1 MWDIFK
7 QLIQTIFSPSQ
18 SYMPHGHCYLWQTPL
33 VGLHVVSDALIA
45 LAYFSIP
52 ILLIYF
58 VAQRRD
64 IPFLRVFY
72 LFGAFIVLCGLGH
85 LLEIWTLWYPA
96 YWLSG
101 VEQALT
107 AVVSCYTAVS
117 LVTLLPQFLSLKT
130 PQQLETV
137 NSVLQAEVE
146 RRREIED
153 ELRQANQSLEA
164 RVQARTAELE
174 ASQAQLQEAQR
185 IAHIGSIDY
194 DPHSGEIHASEEI
207 RRIYRLDDTG
217 DRPLRLKDFLKTI
230 HRSDRAA
237 WWQAQHRLLDSGESL
252 HLEHRL
258 QFPDGEIRYLDI
270 KGEAQ
275 RSPSGEVVQLYG
287 VAIDITEQKRAK
299 QRLERQMQRIQLV
312 AKTLKQVWSSLNF
325 EEVMQVIV
333 DEVRQFLNIE
343 RVVIYRFQPD
353 WSGYVV
359 VESVSDSNLA
369 ILGRHFED
377 DCFRHDYIHQYQ
389 RGRIRGIEN
398 VATSNL
404 PDCHKALLKG
414 IQVKANLVLPLLW
427 HPHSFDDEPELW
439 GLLIAHSCQQT
450 RPWPEPEVE
459 VLQQLTVQ
467 LGIAL
472 RQHNLIRSLK
482 SELAERH
489 QIEAALR
496 DSEAAERQKADRLHR
511 TLQTLQQTQAKL
523 VQSEKMAS
531 LGQLVGGLAHE
542 INNPISFIYGNI
554 SHARDYSEQLLD
566 LIYLYQTYYP
576 ETHEAIADLLEAI
589 DLDFVREDFPQLL
602 DSMAVGADRIRDII
616 LSLRNFSRLD
626 ESEQKV
632 ADINASIESTLT
644 MIQARLSQAASRS
657 SIEMIKEYGD
667 LPKIRCYPGQL
678 NQALFNI
685 LNNAIDALEDR
696 LRQEPT
702 FKPEL
707 RVTTEFLASR
717 SHDETVKME
726 GIEGGQPQLHEKALE
741 GAIVRIKITDNG
753 LGIPQ
758 DLVERIFDPFFTTK
772 PIGKGTGLGLSNA
785 YQIIVEQHQGA
796 FYCQPHSP
804 SGTQFIIELPAHQF
818 SSDSEELNDL
828 RDRLAQLQQSG

>member
-1 MWDIFK
+1 MWDVFK

-33 VGLHVVSDALIA
+33 VGLHVVSDGLIA
-45 LAYFSIP
+45 VAYFSIP

-64 IPFLRVFY
+64 VPFLNVFY
-72 LFGAFIVLCGLGH
+72 LFGAFIVLCGVGH
-85 LLEIWTLWYPA
+85 LLEIWTLWHPA

-117 LVTLLPQFLSLKT
+117 MVTLLPQFLSLKT
-130 PQQLETV
+130 PQQLEMV
-137 NSVLQAEVE
+137 NSILQAEVE
-146 RRREIED
+146 RRQEIEE
-153 ELRQANQSLEA
+153 ELRRANQCLEA

-207 RRIYRLDDTG
+207 RRIYRLDATG

-230 HRSDRAA
+230 HPSDRAA
-237 WWQAQHRLLDSGESL
+237 WWQAQHQLLDNGESL

-258 QFPDGEIRYLDI
+258 QFSDGEVRYLDI
-270 KGEAQ
+270 KGEAE

-287 VAIDITEQKRAK
+287 VAIDITEQKLAK
-299 QRLERQMQRIQLV
+299 SQLEQQIQRIQLV
-312 AKTLKQVWSSLNF
+312 AKTLERVWSSLNF

-333 DEVRQFLNIE
+333 NEVRDFLNIE

-353 WSGYVV
+353 WSGDVI
-359 VESVSDSNLA
+359 VESVSDPDLA
-369 ILGRHFED
+369 ILGEHFED
-377 DCFRHDYIHQYQ
+377 DCFRHDYIQQYR

-398 VATSNL
+398 VATSDL
-404 PDCHKALLKG
+404 PDCHKALLKR

-427 HPHSFDDEPELW
+427 HPHSFEDEPELW

-450 RPWPEPEVE
+450 RPWLDPELE

-472 RQHNLIRSLK
+472 RQHNLITSLK
-482 SELAERH
+482 NELAERR

-496 DSEAAERQKADRLHR
+496 DSEAAERKKADTLHQ

-554 SHARDYSEQLLD
+554 NHAREYSEQLLE
-566 LIYLYQTYYP
+566 LIDLYQTYYP
-576 ETHEAIADLLEAI
+576 ETDEAIADLLEAL
-589 DLDFVREDFPQLL
+589 DLDFIREDFPQLL

-626 ESEQKV
+626 EADCKV
-632 ADINASIESTLT
+632 ANINSSVESTLT
-644 MIQARLSQAASRS
+644 ILKSRLSQAASRS
-657 SIEMIKEYGD
+657 SIEVVQQYGD
-667 LPKIRCYPGQL
+667 LPQISCYPGQL

-685 LNNAIDALEDR
+685 LNNAIDALEER
-696 LRQEPT
+696 LKQDQT

-707 RVTTEFLASR
+707 RVTTEFLASGVNGESLTTEATEEMPDR
-717 SHDETVKME
+717 ENV
-726 GIEGGQPQLHEKALE
+726 

-753 LGIPQ
+753 LGIPN
-758 DLVERIFDPFFTTK
+758 DVVERVFDPFFTTK

-796 FYCQPHSP
+796 FYCQPHAP
-804 SGTQFIIELPAHQF
+804 SGTQFIVELPAHQF

>member
-1 MWDIFK
+1 MWDVFK
-7 QLIQTIFSPSQ
+7 QLIQSIFSPSQ

-33 VGLHVVSDALIA
+33 VGLHVTSDALIA

-52 ILLIYF
+52 ILLMYF

-64 IPFLRVFY
+64 VPFLGVFY
-72 LFGAFIVLCGLGH
+72 LFGAFIVLCGVGH
-85 LLEIWTLWYPA
+85 LLEIWTLWHPA

-107 AVVSCYTAVS
+107 AVVSCYTALS
-117 LVTLLPQFLSLKT
+117 MVTLLPQFLALKS
-130 PQQLETV
+130 PQELEML

-146 RRREIED
+146 RRREIEE
-153 ELRQANQSLEA
+153 ELRQANQCLEA
-164 RVQARTAELE
+164 RVEARTAELA

-185 IAHIGSIDY
+185 IAHVGSIDY
-194 DPHSGEIHASEEI
+194 DPNSGEIHASEEI
-207 RRIYRLDDTG
+207 RRIYRLEDHG
-217 DRPLRLKDFLKTI
+217 DRPLSLKDFLKTI
-230 HRSDRAA
+230 HPSDRAA
-237 WWQAQHRLLDSGESL
+237 WWQAQQRLLKSGESL

-258 QFPDGEIRYLDI
+258 AFPDGEIRYLDI
-270 KGEAQ
+270 KGEAE
-275 RSPSGEVVQLYG
+275 RNSSGEVVKLYG
-287 VAIDITEQKRAK
+287 VAIDITEQKLAK
-299 QRLERQMQRIQLV
+299 HRLERQMQRIHLV
-312 AKTLKQVWSSLNF
+312 AKTLERVWSSLNL

-353 WSGYVV
+353 WSGDVM
-359 VESVSDSNLA
+359 VESVSDPNLA

-377 DCFRHDYIHQYQ
+377 NCFRHDYVHQYR
-389 RGRIRGIEN
+389 RGRIRGIED
-398 VATSNL
+398 VASSSL
-404 PDCHKALLKG
+404 PDCHKALLKDV
-414 IQVKANLVLPLLW
+414 QVKANLVLPLLW
-427 HPHSFDDEPELW
+427 HPRSFDDEPELW

-450 RPWPEPEVE
+450 RPWPESEVE

-472 RQHNLIRSLK
+472 RQHNLITSLK
-482 SELAERH
+482 SELHERS

-496 DSEAAERQKADRLHR
+496 DSEAAERQKADTLHQ

-531 LGQLVGGLAHE
+531 LGQMVGGLAHE

-554 SHARDYSEQLLD
+554 NHAREYSEQLLE

-576 ETHEAIADLLEAI
+576 ETHEAIADLLEAV

-602 DSMAVGADRIRDII
+602 DSMRTGADRIRDII

-626 ESEQKV
+626 ESEGKV
-632 ADINASIESTLT
+632 ADINASVESTLT

-657 SIEMIKEYGD
+657 SIEVVKQLGNI
-667 LPKIRCYPGQL
+667 PPIACYPGQL

-685 LNNAIDALEDR
+685 LNNAIDTLEER
-696 LRQEPT
+696 LKQDKT

-707 RVTTEFLASR
+707 QVITELLAS
-717 SHDETVKME
+717 EMA
-726 GIEGGQPQLHEKALE
+726 QN
-741 GAIVRIKITDNG
+741 GAIVQIQITDNG
-753 LGIPQ
+753 LGIPK
-758 DLVERIFDPFFTTK
+758 DFIDRVFDPFFTTK

-785 YQIIVEQHQGA
+785 YQIIVDQHQGA

-804 SGTQFIIELPAHQF
+804 SGTRFIIELPA
-818 SSDSEELNDL
+818 
-828 RDRLAQLQQSG
+828 G

>member
-1 MWDIFK
+1 M
-7 QLIQTIFSPSQ
+7 
-18 SYMPHGHCYLWQTPL
+18 
-33 VGLHVVSDALIA
+33 
-45 LAYFSIP
+45 
-52 ILLIYF
+52 
-58 VAQRRD
+58 
-64 IPFLRVFY
+64 
-72 LFGAFIVLCGLGH
+72 
-85 LLEIWTLWYPA
+85 
-96 YWLSG
+96 
-101 VEQALT
+101 
-107 AVVSCYTAVS
+107 
-117 LVTLLPQFLSLKT
+117 VTLLPQFLSLKT
-130 PQQLETV
+130 PQQLEMV
-137 NSVLQAEVE
+137 NSILQGEVE
-146 RRREIED
+146 RRRDIEE
-153 ELRQANQSLEA
+153 ELRRANQCLEA

-185 IAHIGSIDY
+185 IAHIGSINY
-194 DPHSGEIHASEEI
+194 DPGSGEIHASEEI

-230 HRSDRAA
+230 HPSDRAA

-270 KGEAQ
+270 KGEAE
-275 RSPSGEVVQLYG
+275 RSPSGDVVQLYG
-287 VAIDITEQKRAK
+287 VAIDITAQKLAKSQLEQ
-299 QRLERQMQRIQLV
+299 QIQRIQLV
-312 AKTLKQVWSSLNF
+312 AKTLERVWSSLNF

-333 DEVRQFLNIE
+333 NEVRDFLNIE

-353 WSGYVV
+353 WSGDVI
-359 VESVSDSNLA
+359 VESVSDPDLA
-369 ILGRHFED
+369 ILNEHFED
-377 DCFRHDYIHQYQ
+377 DCFRHDYIHQYR

-450 RPWPEPEVE
+450 RPWPEPELE

-472 RQHNLIRSLK
+472 RQHNLITSLK
-482 SELAERH
+482 NELAERH

-496 DSEAAERQKADRLHR
+496 DSEAAERKKADRLHQ

-554 SHARDYSEQLLD
+554 NHARDYSEQLLE
-566 LIYLYQTYYP
+566 LIALYQTYYP

-626 ESEQKV
+626 EADCKV
-632 ADINASIESTLT
+632 ADINASVESTLT
-644 MIQARLSQAASRS
+644 ILKSRLSQAASRS
-657 SIEMIKEYGD
+657 SIEVVQEYGD
-667 LPKIRCYPGQL
+667 LPQISCYPGQL

-685 LNNAIDALEDR
+685 LNNAIDALEER
-696 LRQEPT
+696 LKQEQT

-707 RVTTEFLASR
+707 RVTTEFLASGANGE
-717 SHDETVKME
+717 SLTTEATE
-726 GIEGGQPQLHEKALE
+726 GTPGREND

-753 LGIPQ
+753 LGIPN
-758 DLVERIFDPFFTTK
+758 DVVERVFDPFFTTK

-796 FYCQPHSP
+796 FYCQPHAP
-804 SGTQFIIELPAHQF
+804 SGTQFIVELPAYQF
-818 SSDSEELNDL
+818 SSDAEELNDL